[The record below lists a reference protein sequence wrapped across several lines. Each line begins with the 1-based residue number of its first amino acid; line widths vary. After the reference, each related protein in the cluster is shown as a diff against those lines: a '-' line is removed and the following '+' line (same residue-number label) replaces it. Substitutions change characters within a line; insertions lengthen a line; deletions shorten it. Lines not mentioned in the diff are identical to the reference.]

1 MAENML
7 KQLSDSCIKY
17 AQMKGV
23 SFTFKNKPLS
33 HEEVFAAFGI
43 LPGVLK
49 RANKIC
55 SVCVGTSLG
64 GTFPKTDRSYLGYSL
79 ELKELSLPLP
89 FAMLFIV
96 DVLEAVI
103 AGKGPAST
111 VALDEFSYE

>member
-1 MAENML
+1 MAENIL
-7 KQLSDSCIKY
+7 KQLSDSCVRY

-33 HEEVFAAFGI
+33 HEEVFAAFGVF
-43 LPGVLK
+43 PGILK
-49 RANKIC
+49 RANKIS

-64 GTFPKTDRSYLGYSL
+64 GSFPKTERSYLGYSV
-79 ELKELSLPLP
+79 ELKELGLPLP

-103 AGKGPAST
+103 AGRGAAST